1 MINLSQQMRLGLKL
15 TPQQVQYL
23 KLLQLPT
30 MALEQRIKTELELN
44 PLLETNEEL
53 EQTLE
58 QEEPDEAAA
67 DSTDDKSEEKP
78 EEKADEKP
86 DATEDSYTL
95 DDYLND
101 DLAGYK
107 SPEAY
112 RAQDEDE
119 EYERPIASSVPMSE
133 RMLNQFRLQSQ
144 DDTEFL
150 IAEEIIGNVDEDGYL
165 RRDLS
170 LIVQDLNLS
179 FGLEITME
187 QAEQTLKRIQ
197 LLDPPGIA
205 ARNLQECL
213 ISQARTIHCDA
224 HIKELALRILETHFD
239 DLKLKRFDNL
249 ASDLHIGLETLKK
262 VIDLIQRLN
271 PKPGEGEFSAQENY
285 ITPDFIVENDEG
297 DFIITLN
304 DRSLP
309 TLRIN
314 KAYRDLVAPKSKKT
328 SKEAKDFIKQK
339 FESAKWFIA
348 SIHQR
353 RETLLKVMRAI
364 VERQKLWFSEGEVL
378 KPMIYKD
385 VAEVVGVDI
394 STISRV
400 VNSKYV
406 QTEFG
411 VHSLKRF
418 FTSGLETESGED
430 VSNQVIK
437 QRIKDIIEAEDPK
450 KPLNDDKIAAMVG
463 GQGVKIARRTVA
475 KYREQMGIP
484 IARMRKKI

>member
-53 EQTLE
+53 EQSLE
-58 QEEPDEAAA
+58 QEEPEEGAAESA
-67 DSTDDKSEEKP
+67 EEKSEEKP
-78 EEKADEKP
+78 EEKNEDK
-86 DATEDSYTL
+86 TEDSYTL
-95 DDYLND
+95 DDYIND

-133 RMLNQFRLQSQ
+133 RLLSQFRLQSQ
-144 DDTEFL
+144 DDMDFL

-179 FGLEITME
+179 FGLDITMD
-187 QAEQTLKRIQ
+187 QAEQTLNRIQ
-197 LLDPPGIA
+197 VLDPPGIA

-213 ISQARTIHCDA
+213 ISQARTIQCEA
-224 HIKELALRILETHFD
+224 HIKELALRILQLHFD

-249 ASDLHIGLETLKK
+249 ANDLHIGLDTLKK
-262 VIDLIQRLN
+262 VIELIQHLN

-314 KAYRDLVAPKSKKT
+314 KAYRDLVAPKGKKA

-353 RETLLKVMRAI
+353 RETLLKVMRQI
-364 VERQKLWFSEGEVL
+364 VERQRLWFAEGEDL

-385 VAEVVGVDI
+385 IAEVVGVDI

-437 QRIKDIIEAEDPK
+437 RRIKDIIEAEDSK

>member
-53 EQTLE
+53 EQSLE
-58 QEEPDEAAA
+58 QEDPDEAA
-67 DSTDDKSEEKP
+67 TDTAEDRPEEKP
-78 EEKADEKP
+78 EEKPEAK
-86 DATEDSYTL
+86 TEDSYTL
-95 DDYLND
+95 DDYIND

-133 RMLNQFRLQSQ
+133 RLLSQFRLQSQ
-144 DDTEFL
+144 DDTDFL

-187 QAEQTLKRIQ
+187 QADQTLKRIQ

-213 ISQARTIHCDA
+213 ISQARTIQCEA
-224 HIKELALRILETHFD
+224 HIKELALRILQQHFD

-249 ASDLHIGLETLKK
+249 ASDLHIGLDTLKK
-262 VIDLIQRLN
+262 VIELIQRLN

-297 DFIITLN
+297 DFLITLN

-348 SIHQR
+348 SIQQR
-353 RETLLKVMRAI
+353 RETLLKVMRQI
-364 VERQKLWFSEGEVL
+364 VERQREWFAEGEVL

-430 VSNQVIK
+430 ISNQVIK
-437 QRIKDIIEAEDPK
+437 QRIKDIIEAEDSK

-475 KYREQMGIP
+475 KYREQMSIP

>member
-1 MINLSQQMRLGLKL
+1 MIGLSQQMRLGLRL

-23 KLLQLPT
+23 KLLQLPNL
-30 MALEQRIKTELELN
+30 ALEQRIKTELELN
-44 PLLETNEEL
+44 PLLETADEMEQAL
-53 EQTLE
+53 EQA
-58 QEEPDEAAA
+58 QPDEA
-67 DSTDDKSEEKP
+67 EEGS
-78 EEKADEKP
+78 ADEDRTDGQSK
-86 DATEDSYTL
+86 DSDSYTL
-95 DDYLND
+95 EDYLND

-107 SPEAY
+107 SPESY
-112 RAQDEDE
+112 RRSDEEE
-119 EYERPIASSVPMSE
+119 EYERPIASTVPMSE
-133 RMLNQFRLQSQ
+133 RLLNQFRLQGD
-144 DDTEFL
+144 DDTDFL

-165 RRDLS
+165 RRELE

-179 FGLEITME
+179 FGLEIPIAK
-187 QAEQTLKRIQ
+187 AEQVLRRIQ

-213 ISQARTIHCDA
+213 IAQVKAGAYEA
-224 HIKELALRILETHFD
+224 HLKELALKILEEHFD
-239 DLKLKRFDNL
+239 DLKLKRFENL
-249 ASDLHIGLETLKK
+249 ATSLHVGMETLKK
-262 VIDLIQRLN
+262 VIELIQHLN

-285 ITPDFIVENDEG
+285 ITPDFIVKNDDG
-297 DFIITLN
+297 DFLITLN

-314 KAYRDLVAPKSKKT
+314 KAYRDLVAPKGKKA

-364 VERQKLWFSEGEVL
+364 VDRQRQWFEEGEVL

-385 VAEVVGVDI
+385 IAENVGVDI

-411 VHSLKRF
+411 VYSLKEF
-418 FTSGLETESGED
+418 FTSGLETDSGED
-430 VSNQVIK
+430 VSNQMIK
-437 QRIKDIIEAEDPK
+437 LRIKDIISAENPK
-450 KPLNDDKIAAMVG
+450 KPLNDDKIAAMIG
-463 GQGVKIARRTVA
+463 AEGVRIARRTVA
-475 KYREQMGIP
+475 KYREQLGIP
-484 IARMRKKI
+484 IARLRKKI

>member
-44 PLLETNEEL
+44 PLLETIDEV
-53 EQTLE
+53 EQQTE
-58 QEEPDEAAA
+58 QDEPEEAAA
-67 DSTDDKSEEKP
+67 ETVEEEKVDDKEE
-78 EEKADEKP
+78 ESYSL
-86 DATEDSYTL
+86 EDYI
-95 DDYLND
+95 ND

-107 SPEAY
+107 SPESY
-112 RAQDEDE
+112 KPQDEEE
-119 EYERPIASSVPMSE
+119 EYERPLASTVPMSE
-133 RMLNQFRLQSQ
+133 RLLSQFRLQCE
-144 DDTEFL
+144 DDLDFL

-165 RRDLS
+165 RRELA
-170 LIVQDLNLS
+170 LIVQDLNLT
-179 FGLEITME
+179 FGLEISLE
-187 QAEQTLKRIQ
+187 RAEAVLKLIQ

-205 ARNLQECL
+205 ARDLQECL
-213 ISQARTIHCDA
+213 IAQVRTTKCDP
-224 HIKELALRILETHFD
+224 HIKELALKVLQHHFE
-239 DLKLKRFDNL
+239 DLKLKRFENL
-249 ASDLHIGLETLKK
+249 GNDLHVGMDSLKR
-262 VIDLIQRLN
+262 VIELIQHLN
-271 PKPGEGEFSAQENY
+271 PKPGEGQFSAQENY

-297 DFIITLN
+297 DFIISLH
-304 DRSLP
+304 DRNMP
-309 TLRIN
+309 ALRIN
-314 KAYRDLVAPKSKKT
+314 KAYRDLVAPKGKKA

-339 FESAKWFIA
+339 FEAAKWFIA

-353 RETLLKVMRAI
+353 RQTLMKVMRAI
-364 VERQKLWFSEGEVL
+364 VDRQRKWFEEGEVL

-385 VAEVVGVDI
+385 IAEVVGVDI

-411 VHSLKRF
+411 VHSLKQF

-430 VSNQVIK
+430 VSNRMIK
-437 QRIKDIIEAEDPK
+437 HRIKDIIEVEDPQ

-463 GQGVKIARRTVA
+463 GEGVKIARRTVA

-484 IARMRKKI
+484 IARLRKKI

>member
-1 MINLSQQMRLGLKL
+1 MRLGLKL

-44 PLLETNEEL
+44 PLLETVDEIEQVE
-53 EQTLE
+53 EQT
-58 QEEPDEAAA
+58 EPDEAADDSA
-67 DSTDDKSEEKP
+67 DDEQIEIKEK
-78 EEKADEKP
+78 EKEKQKE
-86 DATEDSYTL
+86 EDSYTL
-95 DDYLND
+95 EDYIND

-107 SPEAY
+107 SPEAFKP
-112 RAQDEDE
+112 QDDEE
-119 EYERPIASSVPMSE
+119 EYERPITSTVPMSE
-133 RMLNQFRLQSQ
+133 RLLTQFRLQSQ
-144 DDTEFL
+144 NDTEFL

-165 RRDLS
+165 RRELA
-170 LIVQDLNLS
+170 LIVQDLNLT
-179 FGLEITME
+179 FGLEINLSL
-187 QAEQTLKRIQ
+187 AEEVLKRIQ

-205 ARNLQECL
+205 ARSLQECL
-213 ISQARTIHCDA
+213 ISQVKTIKCDPY
-224 HIKELALRILETHFD
+224 IKELALKILQLNFE
-239 DLKLKRFDNL
+239 DLKLKRFENL
-249 ASDLHIGLETLKK
+249 SNSLHVGMDTLKK
-262 VIDLIQRLN
+262 VIELIQRLN

-285 ITPDFIVENDEG
+285 ITPDFIVENDDG
-297 DFIITLN
+297 DFIISLH
-304 DRSLP
+304 DRNMP
-309 TLRIN
+309 ALRIN
-314 KAYRDLVAPKSKKT
+314 KAYRELVAPKGKKA

-364 VERQKLWFSEGEVL
+364 VDRQRQWFEEGEVL

-385 VAEVVGVDI
+385 IAEVVGVDI

-430 VSNQVIK
+430 VSNQMIK
-437 QRIKDIIEAEDPK
+437 QRIKDIISTEDTK

-463 GQGVKIARRTVA
+463 GEGVKIARRTVA
-475 KYREQMGIP
+475 KYREQMAIP
-484 IARMRKKI
+484 IARLRKKI

>member
-44 PLLETNEEL
+44 PLLETIEEMEPVE
-53 EQTLE
+53 EQVE
-58 QEEPDEAAA
+58 PEDAVEEPVQ
-67 DSTDDKSEEKP
+67 
-78 EEKADEKP
+78 EEKAESKE
-86 DATEDSYTL
+86 EDSYTL
-95 DDYLND
+95 EDYIND

-107 SPEAY
+107 SPESY
-112 RAQDEDE
+112 KPQDEEE

-133 RMLNQFRLQSQ
+133 RLLSQFRLQCEN
-144 DDTEFL
+144 DMDFL

-165 RRDLS
+165 RRELA
-170 LIVQDLNLS
+170 LIVQDLNLT
-179 FGLEITME
+179 FGLEISLQ
-187 QAEQTLKRIQ
+187 QAEEVLKRIQ

-213 ISQARTIHCDA
+213 IAQVRTTKCDP
-224 HIKELALRILETHFD
+224 HIKELALKILEVNFD
-239 DLKLKRFDNL
+239 DLKLKRFENL
-249 ASDLHIGLETLKK
+249 ANSLHVGMETLKK
-262 VIDLIQRLN
+262 VIELIQHLN

-285 ITPDFIVENDEG
+285 ITPDFIVENDDG
-297 DFIITLN
+297 DFIISLH
-304 DRSLP
+304 DRNMP
-309 TLRIN
+309 ALRIN
-314 KAYRDLVAPKSKKT
+314 KAYRDLVAPKGKKA

-339 FESAKWFIA
+339 FEAAKWFIA

-364 VERQKLWFSEGEVL
+364 VARQREWFEAGEVL

-385 VAEVVGVDI
+385 IAEVVGVDI

-411 VHSLKRF
+411 VHSLKEF
-418 FTSGLETESGED
+418 FTSGLETDSGED
-430 VSNQVIK
+430 VSNQMIK
-437 QRIKDIIEAEDPK
+437 QRIKDIISTEDSK

-463 GQGVKIARRTVA
+463 GEGVKIARRTVA

-484 IARMRKKI
+484 IARLRKKI

>member
-1 MINLSQQMRLGLKL
+1 MINLSQQMRLGLRL

-44 PLLETNEEL
+44 PLLETSEEL
-53 EQTLE
+53 EQDVD
-58 QEEPDEAAA
+58 QVEPEEAAD
-67 DSTDDKSEEKP
+67 DSSDEEK
-78 EEKADEKP
+78 
-86 DATEDSYTL
+86 TETKSNDDSYSL
-95 DDYLND
+95 EDYLND

-107 SPEAY
+107 SPETS
-112 RAQDEDE
+112 RVQDEEE
-119 EYERPIASSVPMSE
+119 EYERPIPSSVPMSE
-133 RMLNQFRLQSQ
+133 RLLSQFRLQTQ
-144 DDTEFL
+144 NDTEFL

-165 RRDLS
+165 RRDLA
-170 LIVQDLNLS
+170 LVIQDLNLT
-179 FGLEITME
+179 FGLGITLE
-187 QAEQTLKRIQ
+187 TAEKVLSQIQ
-197 LLDPPGIA
+197 LLEPPGIG

-213 ISQARTIHCDA
+213 IAQVRASKTEAP
-224 HIKELALRILETHFD
+224 IKELALKILQQHFE
-239 DLKLKRFDNL
+239 DLKLKRFENL
-249 ASDLHIGLETLKK
+249 SSSLHIGMETLKK
-262 VIDLIQRLN
+262 VIELIQHLN

-285 ITPDFIVENDEG
+285 ITPDFIVENDDGE
-297 DFIITLN
+297 FIISLH
-304 DRSLP
+304 DRNLP
-309 TLRIN
+309 ALRIN
-314 KAYRDLVAPKSKKT
+314 KAYRDLVAPKGKKA
-328 SKEAKDFIKQK
+328 SKEAKEFIKQK
-339 FESAKWFIA
+339 FEAAKWFIA

-364 VERQKLWFSEGEVL
+364 VDRQRQWFEEGEVL

-385 VAEVVGVDI
+385 IAEVVGVDI

-430 VSNQVIK
+430 VSNQMIK
-437 QRIKDIIEAEDPK
+437 QRIKDIIATEDSK

-463 GQGVKIARRTVA
+463 GEGVKIARRTVA
-475 KYREQMGIP
+475 KYREQMNIP
-484 IARMRKKI
+484 IARLRKKI

>member
-44 PLLETNEEL
+44 PLLETVEEM
-53 EQTLE
+53 EQVA
-58 QEEPDEAAA
+58 DEV
-67 DSTDDKSEEKP
+67 EP
-78 EEKADEKP
+78 EEDSPEAKEEQKES
-86 DATEDSYTL
+86 TESDDSYSL

-101 DLAGYK
+101 DLAGFK
-107 SPEAY
+107 SPELS
-112 RAQDEDE
+112 RAQDEEE

-133 RMLNQFRLQSQ
+133 RLLSQLRLQVD
-144 DDTEFL
+144 DDTDFL

-165 RRDLS
+165 RRELE
-170 LIVQDLNLS
+170 LIVQDLNLT
-179 FGLEITME
+179 FGLEMSIA
-187 QAEQTLKRIQ
+187 QAEQVLKKIL

-213 ISQARTIHCDA
+213 IAQVKVSKTEST
-224 HIKELALRILETHFD
+224 IKELALKILHTHFD
-239 DLKLKRFDNL
+239 DLKLKRFENL
-249 ASDLHIGLETLKK
+249 SNDLHIGMETLKK
-262 VIDLIQRLN
+262 VIELIQRLN

-285 ITPDFIVENDEG
+285 ITPDFIVENDDGE
-297 DFIITLN
+297 FIISLH
-304 DRSLP
+304 DRNLP
-309 TLRIN
+309 SLRIN
-314 KAYRDLVAPKSKKT
+314 KAYRDLVAPKGKKA
-328 SKEAKDFIKQK
+328 SREAKEFIKQK
-339 FESAKWFIA
+339 FEAAKWFIA

-364 VERQKLWFSEGEVL
+364 VERQRQWFEEGEVL

-385 VAEVVGVDI
+385 IAEVVGVDI

-430 VSNQVIK
+430 VSNQMIK
-437 QRIKDIIEAEDPK
+437 QRIKDIIAAEDSK
-450 KPLNDDKIAAMVG
+450 KPLNDDRIAAMVG
-463 GQGVKIARRTVA
+463 SEGVKIARRTVA

-484 IARMRKKI
+484 IARLRKKI